1 MICLLVFLIELKNL
15 LEGQVC
21 SLLGLDVLGLVGR

>member
-1 MICLLVFLIELKNL
+1 MICLLVFLVELKSL

-21 SLLGLDVLGLVGR
+21 SMLGLDILRLVGL